1 MVDEDPDERPPASPE
16 ETLRLIEA
24 ARAAAQ
30 RDMQPDPRLTYM
42 PWGVAW
48 LVGFGLLFLRFGPGG
63 RVLVEMPNWV
73 PLVVLYVLLTG
84 AFVLSALS
92 GIRAARHVRGVSS
105 VQGLRYGLSWAAG
118 FAGVVVIAS
127 RYSAR
132 LPDPEVVLLW
142 SGLSLAVVGLLYIAG
157 AAIWQARDMFVLGLW
172 ITLVNIGG
180 FLAGPG
186 WHALATSLAGGG
198 GMLVGGF
205 VEWLRW
211 RRGQC

>member
-1 MVDEDPDERPPASPE
+1 VVDEDPDERPPASPE

>member
-180 FLAGPG
+180 FLAGFL
-186 WHALATSLAGGG
+186 ALPVFDRSPRQQPESGS
-198 GMLVGGF
+198 
-205 VEWLRW
+205 
-211 RRGQC
+211 